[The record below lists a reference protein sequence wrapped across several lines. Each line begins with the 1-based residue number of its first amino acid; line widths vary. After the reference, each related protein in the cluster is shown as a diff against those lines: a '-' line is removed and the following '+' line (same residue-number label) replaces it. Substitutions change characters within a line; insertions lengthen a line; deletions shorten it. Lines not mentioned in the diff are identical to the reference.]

1 MKKFILAFI
10 LLLSF
15 NLYLIGQQVEN
26 GGFEKWENAGTV
38 IDEPVDW
45 SSIKTS
51 DNSSLN
57 GVAPVIW
64 GKSTDAHSGDFSVK
78 LFNVSPFAGIIVVGT
93 LTNGRVHPDFN
104 PDLGYV
110 FTDTLDSRWNTPF
123 TVRADSLVG
132 WYRFYPVGQDFGRV
146 QALLH
151 AGYTRIPDNADSI
164 NWVGKADFFMQPG
177 VTIDTW
183 TRFSV
188 PFTYYDDRTPEYI
201 LFILNSGNGTTP
213 VEGSWA
219 LFDDIATV
227 GEHQSIEDYNME
239 PGNIYFSDNTL
250 HLEKLHVDF
259 LRNAT
264 IEILDL
270 MGRVLWHTSVNSSSV
285 SLQSAPMDK
294 GIFIVRLLSEKVT
307 VSSKIYIP

>member
-1 MKKFILAFI
+1 MKKVIKLLF
-10 LLLSF
+10 LLLCL
-15 NLYLIGQQVEN
+15 NLYLIGQEVEN
-26 GGFEKWENAGTV
+26 GGFEAWENAGTV

-51 DNSSLN
+51 DNTSLN

-64 GKSTDAHSGDFSVK
+64 GKSTDAHAGDFSLK
-78 LFNVSPFAGIIVVGT
+78 LFNISPFAGIIVAGT
-93 LTNGRVHPDFN
+93 MTNGRVHSDFN

-110 FTDTLDSRWNTPF
+110 FTDPQDSRWNTPF

-132 WYRFYPVGQDFGRV
+132 WYKFYPVGQDFGRV

-151 AGYTRIPDNADSI
+151 VGYTRIPDNADSV
-164 NWVGKADFFMQPG
+164 NWVGKADFYMQPG
-177 VTIDTW
+177 VTIDAW

-227 GEHQSIEDYNME
+227 GEHQSVDYHELTVNTV
-239 PGNIYFSDNTL
+239 YFSNNTL
-250 HLEKLHVDF
+250 YLNNLPAGF
-259 LRNAT
+259 LQNAT
-264 IEILDL
+264 VEIHDL
-270 MGRVLWHTSVNSSSV
+270 TGRIVGQAPITGTSVSFGSV
-285 SLQSAPMDK
+285 SFNK
-294 GIFIVRLLSEKVT
+294 GIYLVRIISESGT
-307 VSSKIYIP
+307 VSSKIFIY